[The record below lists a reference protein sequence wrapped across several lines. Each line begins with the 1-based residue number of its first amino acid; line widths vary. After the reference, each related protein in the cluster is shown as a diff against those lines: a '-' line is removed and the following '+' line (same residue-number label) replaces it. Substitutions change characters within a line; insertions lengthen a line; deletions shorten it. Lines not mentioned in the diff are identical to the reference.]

1 MFWDNFDRISRQAGT
16 TPSGA
21 CISVGIG
28 QNRPSNWKKNGTLPK
43 QDELKLLA
51 DHLGCTVADFFDDDS
66 GEQKKEALSLFYKQL
81 ADIDLEALER
91 GKHALN
97 LVIASQDV
105 PKGVLRSD
113 STDSRLDEYERDFIR
128 IYESLDPKTR
138 LKLMSAVYEF
148 DEEDGK

>member
-1 MFWDNFDRISRQAGT
+1 MFWDNFARISRQAGT

-21 CISVGIG
+21 CVSVGIG

-51 DHLGCTVADFFDDDS
+51 DHLGCTVADFFDDEGDKR
-66 GEQKKEALSLFYKQL
+66 QDALNLFYKRL
-81 ADIDLEALER
+81 ADIDAETMER

-97 LVIASQDV
+97 LVMARQAASEEVTQ
-105 PKGVLRSD
+105 LD
-113 STDSRLDEYERDFIR
+113 SNLDEYERDFIR

-148 DEEDGK
+148 DEEDEK